1 MVQRGHAFAIVDE
14 VDSILIDEARTPLII
29 SGPSGVGKST
39 ITNEVLSELD
49 AVLSISM
56 TTRPPAKTD
65 VEGEHYYFVD
75 EKTFRAAID
84 RGELLEWAEV
94 FGNLY
99 GTPRGPVEKRLAE
112 GRIVILEIDIKGAE
126 QVKAKMPDAYAIFI
140 EAPSEQVLLHRLRTR
155 KREDERTIQR
165 RFAAAKQEIDQAH
178 HGGVYHAFLVND
190 NLDRAVTEAVA
201 LIRSEQKRR
210 SG

>member
-1 MVQRGHAFAIVDE
+1 MSDP
-14 VDSILIDEARTPLII
+14 TPNPPGMLVII

-39 ITNEVLSELD
+39 ITNEVLDELD

-75 EKTFRAAID
+75 EPTFRAAAE

-99 GTPRGPVEKRLAE
+99 GTPRGPVSERLAE
-112 GRIVILEIDIKGAE
+112 GRIVILEIDVDGAE
-126 QVKAKMPDAYAIFI
+126 QVKAKMPEAFAIFI
-140 EAPSEQVLLHRLRTR
+140 EAPGEEVLLHRLHTR
-155 KREDERTIQR
+155 KREDEATIRR
-165 RFAAAKQEIDQAH
+165 RFAAAKDEIARAH
-178 HGGVYHAFLVND
+178 RGGVYSAFLIND
-190 NLDRAVTEAVA
+190 DLDRAVNEAVA
-201 LIRSEQKRR
+201 LIRAEQASRL
-210 SG
+210 S